1 MRMAARIVLIAVL
14 SLVMLGDSSLGA
26 HGAYYGD
33 CTKVD
38 VCGAAC
44 CKGGSGTAGC
54 DAQTCPACTCHR
66 KDETKLVAAKDG
78 QPAVLC
84 HGIIR

>member
-1 MRMAARIVLIAVL
+1 MRIAATGLLIAVL
-14 SLVMLGDSSLGA
+14 SLAMLGDSSFGA

-44 CKGGSGTAGC
+44 CKGGNGTEGC
-54 DAQTCPACTCHR
+54 DAKTCPACTCHR
-66 KDETKLVAAKDG
+66 KDETHLVAAKDG
-78 QPAVLC
+78 QPAAAC
-84 HGIIR
+84 HGVMR